1 MQDVITG
8 DAGIIDALSALCGGD
23 DAVCHKADQYGNASH
38 WFRLTGT
45 DKVVPAAK
53 VLKKAGARLIM
64 ISSYDKSGGL
74 TGFEPELC
82 YHFEVP
88 GVIYNFTV
96 ALDATNPAVPS
107 ITPLFANADW
117 HERELRE
124 LLSIK
129 VEGHP
134 NPNRLFLDE
143 TLDAGKLRSAVPLSV
158 AMNGANSTDLWETI
172 LGAKEKQ
179 A

>member
-45 DKVVPAAK
+45 DKVVPAAT

-88 GVIYNFTV
+88 GVIY
-96 ALDATNPAVPS
+96 S
-107 ITPLFANADW
+107 
-117 HERELRE
+117 
-124 LLSIK
+124 LSLI
-129 VEGHP
+129 H
-134 NPNRLFLDE
+134 
-143 TLDAGKLRSAVPLSV
+143 
-158 AMNGANSTDLWETI
+158 I
-172 LGAKEKQ
+172 
-179 A
+179 